1 MLTLYSFLK
10 KFPQTSS
17 FIFFGLRLF
26 WRSDPF
32 KTGVLFFITLLGASL
47 GPLLV
52 WLSAK
57 VIDEITRAPFQLS
70 SWNTLVWAALAYV
83 AFTLIVDALQ
93 PIAEMQ
99 KRLLTAKLEAYVDE
113 LLIEKAISIP
123 DTAAF
128 EDSSF
133 HAKTQIIR
141 YNEYFVS
148 MWLTIVSQTC
158 SGIVMIGASS
168 LMIERLPHGYRF
180 CF

>member
-83 AFTLIVDALQ
+83 AFTLIVDAHS
-93 PIAEMQ
+93 
-99 KRLLTAKLEAYVDE
+99 RNAK
-113 LLIEKAISIP
+113 KASYC
-123 DTAAF
+123 
-128 EDSSF
+128 
-133 HAKTQIIR
+133 K
-141 YNEYFVS
+141 
-148 MWLTIVSQTC
+148 
-158 SGIVMIGASS
+158 IGS
-168 LMIERLPHGYRF
+168 LCR
-180 CF
+180 